1 MQTINILSDKPIS
14 LPHLEPAP
22 QLLMVVWSDS
32 VNAVYTQQDLRQL
45 APSQLISSVTV
56 IWRDDDNAPSHD
68 GWETTIPV
76 EILTGVERFY
86 DIRSIVKQKKNDV
99 LLIVPK
105 GRCGLDIKTLR
116 KAVNIW
122 RTVPDRRVV
131 IHCSGSP
138 MLTVTIIHKMILS
151 PSLNSD
157 QADNWF

>member
-1 MQTINILSDKPIS
+1 
-14 LPHLEPAP
+14 
-22 QLLMVVWSDS
+22 
-32 VNAVYTQQDLRQL
+32 
-45 APSQLISSVTV
+45 
-56 IWRDDDNAPSHD
+56 D

-99 LLIVPK
+99 LLIVPL

-131 IHCSGSP
+131 IHCTGSP
-138 MLTVTIIHKMILS
+138 MLTVNIIHKMILS

-157 QADNWF
+157 QLITGFEQMIELLDVHPSLHVVTREQADGGFFGIRMTHFLI